1 MPLNR
6 RKFLGRTA
14 ATSAGAALA
23 SAAAAVPA
31 EARGHGRPRRRYAF
45 TVMGT
50 TDLHGNVFNWDYFTD
65 AEFDDAAHN
74 DVGLAK
80 ISTLVDQV
88 RKEKGR
94 RNTLLIDAGDTIQG
108 TQLSYYYAR
117 VDPITGEGGPV
128 HPMAQA
134 MNAIGYD
141 AAALGNHEFNY
152 GIPVLRKFEEQCDF
166 PLLGANALD
175 AKTLRPAFPP
185 YWMTRLRT
193 PCGRDVK
200 VAVLGLTNPGI
211 AIWDKVNVQGKM
223 TFPGLEEQAAKWV
236 PRLRSMGADVVIVS
250 AHSGTSGTSSYGD
263 QVPYVENAA
272 ALVAEKVAG
281 IDAILVGHAH
291 VEIPESRVVN
301 KETGREVVL
310 SEPLKWGQRLTLF
323 DFELEWERGRWQ
335 VASVSAKVL
344 NSNTAEEDPRIVRL
358 LDAEHKKVVGY
369 VNQVIG
375 TCSAAMT
382 ATEAPYKD
390 APIVDFINHVQAETV
405 KAALAG
411 TEYADLPVLSQASCF
426 SRTAAIPAGEVTIRQ
441 VAGLYPFEN
450 TLEARVL
457 TGAQLKDYLEF
468 SARYYVQTPAG
479 GDVDPAKL
487 TNASDIPDYNYDAVG
502 GLTYE
507 IDIAKAPG
515 SRIAELGFDG
525 KPVDEEARFVLA
537 VNNYRASGGGNFP
550 HVAAAKQVW
559 ANSEEI
565 RNTIIAWVQAKGTID
580 VSRFGSVDWKLVR
593 AIARRRKALV
603 AELLGRFGNAASV
616 RATPREPRS
625 QPQTGPR
632 AGSGG
637 AAALTPFRRAA
648 GTA

>member
-1 MPLNR
+1 MPLDR

-23 SAAAAVPA
+23 AAAAAVPA

-65 AEFDDAAHN
+65 AEFDDTAHN

-88 RKEKGR
+88 REQKGR

-117 VDPITGEGGPV
+117 VDPITGADGPV

-175 AKTLRPAFPP
+175 AKTLRPAFAP
-185 YWMTRLRT
+185 YWMTRLHT
-193 PCGRDVK
+193 PCGREVK

-344 NSNTAEEDPRIVRL
+344 DSRTAEEDPRIVGL
-358 LDAEHKKVVGY
+358 LGDEHKKVVGY
-369 VNQVIG
+369 VNQTIG

-390 APIVDFINHVQAETV
+390 VPILDFINHVQSETV

-411 TEYADLPVLSQASCF
+411 TEYAALPVLSQASCF
-426 SRTAAIPAGEVTIRQ
+426 SRTAAIPAGDVTIRQ

-457 TGAQLKDYLEF
+457 TGAQLKEYLEF

-479 GDVDPAKL
+479 GDVDPSKL
-487 TNASDIPDYNYDAVG
+487 TNADNTPDYNYDAVG

-515 SRIAELGFDG
+515 SRIAKLSFEG
-525 KPVDEEARFVLA
+525 KPIDEKAQFVLA

-550 HVAAAKQVW
+550 HVASAKQVW

-565 RNTIIAWVQAKGTID
+565 RNTIIAWVQAEKSIE
-580 VSRFGSVDWKLVR
+580 VSRFASVDWKLTRDGVP
-593 AIARRRKALV
+593 V
-603 AELLGRFGNAASV
+603 F
-616 RATPREPRS
+616 
-625 QPQTGPR
+625 
-632 AGSGG
+632 
-637 AAALTPFRRAA
+637 
-648 GTA
+648 